1 MKTAG
6 GLDEATGIELFEKR
20 VNAPDDTIFPK
31 VNKELAR
38 QFSTEVRTFRVDSTL
53 TWNATNIVPEY
64 QYFTAQVNLNTNP
77 QFVTLL
83 AQLQGRQIKKI
94 AAQVVARQGAGTVAM
109 RGVVGDFGLN
119 TGQLETIL
127 NDVDVFGKIYDL
139 TDLSVFANIILDRSF
154 VVVAADT
161 TIFQL
166 YVTLKIEYY

>member
-109 RGVVGDFGLN
+109 RGVGDFGLN